1 MGFWLFHKRNRNQL
15 LIGGIDIATIHRS
28 TIFIETE
35 SLVDSL
41 AFNQDDKVG
50 YFKREDKWLAK
61 DKEDVHKTWRVFPNM
76 LRNEAL
82 IKIIHQY
89 SMPDIIYYLFSRNSD
104 YQTVYWSMLED
115 AVRETFEE
123 TRVTCLEDIYEYISS
138 NLI

>member
-1 MGFWLFHKRNRNQL
+1 M
-15 LIGGIDIATIHRS
+15 ATIHRS

-35 SLVDSL
+35 YLVDSL

-50 YFKREDKWLAK
+50 YFKREDKWLTK
-61 DKEDVHKTWRVFPNM
+61 DKEDVHKTWRVFPSM

-89 SMPDIIYYLFSRNSD
+89 SMPDIIYYIFSRNSD